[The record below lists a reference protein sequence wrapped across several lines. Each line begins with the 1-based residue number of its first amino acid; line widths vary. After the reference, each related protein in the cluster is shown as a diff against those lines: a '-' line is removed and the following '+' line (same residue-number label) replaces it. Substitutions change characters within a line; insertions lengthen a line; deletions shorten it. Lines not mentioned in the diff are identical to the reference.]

1 MGNRGTIRMDAFVN
15 RTPPRHED
23 IDDNLFR
30 EF

>member
-1 MGNRGTIRMDAFVN
+1 MDAFVK
-15 RTPPRHED
+15 RTPPRLEVD